1 MANPPYVSRRR
12 PRALTELA
20 MYVHPAFKIEP
31 AEALALLRDRAFG
44 LFVVPTPDGPLGVH
58 VPFLVNETADGT
70 LWVELH
76 VARAN
81 NIHSF
86 VGSGCKALLVC
97 HSPDAYISPD
107 WYGVPNQVPTWTY
120 TSVHLKGTARIRP
133 EAEHLE
139 HVERLSAFFENRL
152 LPKTPWSPSKLEG
165 ARRAAMLKAI
175 VAITMEV
182 ETVEA
187 QKKLLQHK
195 GEVEHR
201 GAIAGLRSKADT
213 GSLAIAD
220 LIEETAAKKFRD
232 VRP

>member
-1 MANPPYVSRRR
+1 M
-12 PRALTELA
+12 A
-20 MYVHPAFKIEP
+20 MYIHPAFKIET

-44 LFVVPTPDGPLGVH
+44 LFVVTTPDGPYGAH
-58 VPFLVNETADGT
+58 VPFLVNETAGGK

-86 VGSGCKALLVC
+86 IGSGCRALLVC
-97 HSPDAYISPD
+97 QGPDAYISPD

-120 TSVHLKGTARIRP
+120 ASVHLTGTARIRP
-133 EAEHLE
+133 KAEHLE

-152 LPKTPWSPSKLEG
+152 LPKKPWSPAKLDEG
-165 ARRAAMLKAI
+165 RRSAMLKAI
-175 VAITMEV
+175 VAIAMNV

-187 QKKLLQHK
+187 QKKLVQHK

-201 GAIAGLRSKADT
+201 GAIAGLRSRGDS
-213 GSLAIAD
+213 GSLAIAA
-220 LIEETAAKKFRD
+220 LIEETAVKKFG
-232 VRP
+232 RP